1 MFHTWLK
8 YSNGGGYTLI
18 NIKNVNFSYDKVESS
33 KNCLKNINLTIE
45 KGEFVV
51 LCGKSGCGKTSVTR
65 LINGLIPHFHEGVL
79 TGEVKV
85 NGENICNL
93 SLAQISRL
101 VGSVFQN
108 PRSQFFNVDTTSEL
122 AFGCENLAM
131 PVNDIMERVSKST
144 EIFKLHNLIDRSI
157 FELSGGEKQRIACA
171 SVYATL
177 PEVFLLDEPSSN
189 LDSESIENLKDVLQ
203 ILKGMGKTIIISEHR
218 LYYLRDLANRFI
230 YMENGSICREYSNVE
245 MRESH
250 PEDLVKKGLRTLNLN
265 QISTEVSEMKRGN
278 SCFDFEN
285 IVCRRGKKD
294 VLNISKLQIPKGEI
308 VGVIGK
314 NGAGKSTF
322 VSCFSGI
329 LKHKGKIFL
338 DGKEIKGKSR
348 LLRSYMVMQDVNHQL
363 FCESVNEELALNIT
377 DERKENISNILE
389 KMNLQ
394 KYKEVHPLSLSGG
407 EKQRVAIGSAI
418 CSGKEFLFYDEPTSG
433 LDFTGMNVTCSMIK
447 QANENALLSMV
458 ITHDLEF
465 LLRCCTSV
473 LHIEDGTVKEYY
485 SLREADS
492 IAKVKKNFIL
502 KEGI

>member
-1 MFHTWLK
+1 MFYVWLK
-8 YSNGGGYTLI
+8 YCNGGGYNLI
-18 NIKNVNFSYDKVESS
+18 DIKNVNFAYEKSDSS

-51 LCGKSGCGKTSVTR
+51 LCGKSGCGKTSITR
-65 LINGLIPHFHEGVL
+65 LINGLIPHFHEGIL
-79 TGEVKV
+79 TGEVTV
-85 NGENICNL
+85 NGNNICNSSL
-93 SLAQISRL
+93 SQISRL

-131 PVNDIMERVSKST
+131 PVNDIIERVSKST
-144 EIFKLHNLIDRSI
+144 EVFKLHNLINRSI

-189 LDSESIENLKDVLQ
+189 LDSVSIENLKDVLK
-203 ILKGMGKTIIISEHR
+203 ILKDMGKTIIISEHR

-230 YMENGSICREYSNVE
+230 YMENGSIYGEYSRKE
-245 MRESH
+245 MSELCS
-250 PEDLVKKGLRTLNLN
+250 EDLAKKGLRTLNLN
-265 QISTEVSEMKRGN
+265 HISKKACENKAQN
-278 SCFDFEN
+278 INFNFEKV
-285 IVCRRGKKD
+285 ICRRGKKD

-308 VGVIGK
+308 VGIIGK

-322 VSCFSGI
+322 VSCFSGV
-329 LKHKGKIFL
+329 LKHKGKIFF
-338 DGKEIKGKSR
+338 DGKECKGKSR

-363 FCESVNEELALNIT
+363 FCESVKEELELNVT
-377 DERKENISNILE
+377 EDRKVNISKILE
-389 KMNLQ
+389 EMNLQ
-394 KYKEVHPLSLSGG
+394 KYKDVHPLSLSGG

-418 CSGKEFLFYDEPTSG
+418 CSGKELLFYDEPTSG
-433 LDFTGMNVTCSMIK
+433 LDFTGMNITCSMIK
-447 QANENALLSMV
+447 QANEKALLSMV

-473 LHIEDGTVKEYY
+473 LHIEDGVVKEYY
-485 SLREADS
+485 SLEEAAS
-492 IAKVKKNFIL
+492 IAKVKKYFIL
-502 KEGI
+502 KEEI

>member
-51 LCGKSGCGKTSVTR
+51 LCGKSGCGKTSITR

-131 PVNDIMERVSKST
+131 PVNDIIERVSKST

-250 PEDLVKKGLRTLNLN
+250 PEDLAKKGLRTLNLN
-265 QISTEVSEMKRGN
+265 QISTEVSGKKEANGY
-278 SCFDFEN
+278 FDFEH
-285 IVCRRGKKD
+285 IICRRGEKD

-329 LKHKGKIFL
+329 LK
-338 DGKEIKGKSR
+338 
-348 LLRSYMVMQDVNHQL
+348 Q
-363 FCESVNEELALNIT
+363 
-377 DERKENISNILE
+377 
-389 KMNLQ
+389 
-394 KYKEVHPLSLSGG
+394 
-407 EKQRVAIGSAI
+407 IGRAH
-418 CSGKEFLFYDEPTSG
+418 
-433 LDFTGMNVTCSMIK
+433 V
-447 QANENALLSMV
+447 
-458 ITHDLEF
+458 
-465 LLRCCTSV
+465 
-473 LHIEDGTVKEYY
+473 
-485 SLREADS
+485 
-492 IAKVKKNFIL
+492 
-502 KEGI
+502 

>member
-1 MFHTWLK
+1 M
-8 YSNGGGYTLI
+8 I
-18 NIKNVNFSYDKVESS
+18 NIKNVNFSYDKEDSS
-33 KNCLKNINLTIE
+33 KNCLRNINLKVE

-51 LCGKSGCGKTSVTR
+51 LCGKSGCGKTSITR
-65 LINGLIPHFHEGVL
+65 LINGLIPHFHEGNL
-79 TGEVKV
+79 TGEVRV

-93 SLAQISRL
+93 SLVQISRI

-131 PVNDIMERVSKST
+131 PVNDIVERISKST
-144 EIFKLHNLIDRSI
+144 EVFKLHSLINRSI

-189 LDSESIENLKDVLQ
+189 LDSVSIENLKDVLK
-203 ILKGMGKTIIISEHR
+203 ILKSMGKTILISEHR

-230 YMENGSICREYSNVE
+230 YMENGSICRDYSNVE
-245 MRESH
+245 MRELH
-250 PEDLVKKGLRTLNLN
+250 PEDLAKKGLRTLNLN
-265 QISTEVSEMKRGN
+265 QISKEVFKAKEEN
-278 SCFDFEN
+278 AYFDFKN
-285 IVCRRGKKD
+285 IMCQRGKKE

-329 LKHKGKIFL
+329 LKHKGKIFF
-338 DGKEIKGKSR
+338 DGKVIKGKGR

-363 FCESVNEELALNIT
+363 FCESVYDELGLNT
-377 DERKENISNILE
+377 MDGRKEMISKILE
-389 KMNLQ
+389 EMNLQ
-394 KYKEVHPLSLSGG
+394 KYKDVHPLSLSGG

-418 CSGKEFLFYDEPTSG
+418 CSGKELLFYDEPTSG
-433 LDFTGMNVTCSMIK
+433 LDFLSMNATCSII
-447 QANENALLSMV
+447 QEANKNALLSMV

-485 SLREADS
+485 SLKEADS
-492 IAKVKKNFIL
+492 IAKVKNYFIL